1 MATKILQPPPTY
13 LIMVPKIDKLGI
25 DKFAPVPT
33 DLRKLSGVVKNEVVK
48 KTEHEE
54 LVKKFKAIDTSGFVK
69 KQIKDIKDKIPN
81 ITNLMLLI
89 LITALNATVNEVK
102 NDIPDIN
109 TLVKKTDDD
118 AEISEMEIGFYY
130 F

>member
-1 MATKILQPPPTY
+1 M
-13 LIMVPKIDKLGI
+13 
-25 DKFAPVPT
+25 
-33 DLRKLSGVVKNEVVK
+33 VKNEVLK

-54 LVKKFKAIDTSGFVK
+54 LVKKFKVIDTSGFVK
-69 KQIKDIKDKIPN
+69 KKIKDIKDKIPN

-89 LITALNATVNEVK
+89 LITALNAKINEVK

-109 TLVKKTDDD
+109 TLVKKKDDD
-118 AEISEMEIGFYY
+118 AEISEMEKGFYY